1 MTTQAQ
7 VAVEKMVFGKT
18 NTQVTGYYGRQLQ
31 YSGRLEF

>member
-7 VAVEKMVFGKT
+7 VALEKMIFGKT

-31 YSGRLEF
+31 YSGPLEF

>member
-31 YSGRLEF
+31 YSSRLEF